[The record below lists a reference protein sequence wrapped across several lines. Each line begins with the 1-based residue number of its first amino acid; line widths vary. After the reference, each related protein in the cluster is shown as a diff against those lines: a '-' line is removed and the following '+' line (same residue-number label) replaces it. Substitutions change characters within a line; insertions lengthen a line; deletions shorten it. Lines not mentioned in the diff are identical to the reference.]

1 MNDTMKNCWIST
13 FTILLSLLFLPA
25 CNWLDDENPLP
36 RQEVEGKYIL
46 LQIDYQTLAFEGGKI
61 FDAAAP
67 APAVDSLPVFVTYTP
82 PGDFGDLGIYSSLDS
97 SQLFFGT
104 IVWAGSG
111 DRTFPA
117 QLDPVSAFATVE
129 TVPDILPLITDLN
142 PQPEPDRIDEGE
154 LWSAVNNLQIM
165 VEAATTEGAR
175 FGWIFYP
182 RSVGVG
188 DPAEWDYYL
197 VAYVPD

>member
-1 MNDTMKNCWIST
+1 MLS
-13 FTILLSLLFLPA
+13 ILALVLLPA
-25 CNWLDDENPLP
+25 CNWLDDEDPAP
-36 RQEVEGKYIL
+36 RQVVDGRFIL
-46 LQIDYQTLAFEGGKI
+46 LQIDYQTMTFEGGKI
-61 FDAAAP
+61 FEVTGT

-117 QLDPVSAFATVE
+117 ELDPVAAFAT
-129 TVPDILPLITDLN
+129 TDDVPDILPVIADIN
-142 PQPEPDRIDEGE
+142 PQPQPERIDEGE

-197 VAYVPD
+197 VGYVPE